1 MVERST
7 IESVM
12 GRQTLVSL
20 CERLRRYAGWLD
32 RKNVLTVQADIHALA
47 MAIETNADAM
57 PLLAVLE
64 STLSR
69 LPSGEVRRMMRVMS
83 REIREALDEPR

>member
-1 MVERST
+1 M
-7 IESVM
+7 IEPVIR
-12 GRQTLVSL
+12 RQTLVSL
-20 CERLRRYAGWLD
+20 CEGLRRYAGWLD
-32 RKNVLTVQADIHALA
+32 RKNVPTVQADIHALA

-69 LPSGEVRRMMRVMS
+69 LPSSEVRRMMRVIS
-83 REIREALDEPR
+83 RDIREALDEQR